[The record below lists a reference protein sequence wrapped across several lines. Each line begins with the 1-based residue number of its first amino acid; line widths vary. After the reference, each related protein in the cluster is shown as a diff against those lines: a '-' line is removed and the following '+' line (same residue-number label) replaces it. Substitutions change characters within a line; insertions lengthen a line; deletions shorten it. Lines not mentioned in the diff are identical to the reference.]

1 MDLHQNARSTPG
13 LAAQSQQG
21 GPPCCGRGAWRVCGS
36 WSPLRPAVAINGPG
50 RGAAV
55 VGLLPIAPDGGTH
68 RPSFLL
74 SGTTCALEWPRSD
87 LELEHESD
95 TDRFLDRGRCVTAI
109 LGRRRRADQE
119 TKRSEKGV
127 VVRRDQNARA
137 AGLTPDAPAGRT
149 RTPAQGIS
157 PPSPPWTGTLNLA
170 SMKFCACFSPS
181 RMSRLMFSEERSSL
195 SS

>member
-68 RPSFLL
+68 RQSFLL

-109 LGRRRRADQE
+109 WAGADAP
-119 TKRSEKGV
+119 TKRP
-127 VVRRDQNARA
+127 RDQRRVSLYDVIRTHVQPVSLQTRLQGVQEHPLRA
-137 AGLTPDAPAGRT
+137 SAPLRPLGLA
-149 RTPAQGIS
+149 
-157 PPSPPWTGTLNLA
+157 L
-170 SMKFCACFSPS
+170 
-181 RMSRLMFSEERSSL
+181 
-195 SS
+195 